1 MGRGGSPE
9 EGDIRVNGGAWR
21 RARLG
26 EDTRGKGRSNYMC
39 EREKHCERAGVEG
52 IHTKVGRQM
61 W

>member
-1 MGRGGSPE
+1 ME
-9 EGDIRVNGGAWR
+9 ESE
-21 RARLG
+21 RLG
-26 EDTRGKGRSNYMC
+26 EDAGGKGRSNYMC